1 MSQRSNQFASIWCF
15 QKELETQLIKIENS
29 PATLIEN
36 LTVHF
41 PNLGN
46 AAENILFECCVGL
59 DDIDGAAGVGRSV
72 VVSSFI

>member
-1 MSQRSNQFASIWCF
+1 M
-15 QKELETQLIKIENS
+15 
-29 PATLIEN
+29 EN

-72 VVSSFI
+72 VVSSFIILG